1 MLDSALKYVKRKKV
15 RSSIIFLCFVVVLIA
30 LNMGMYINFKFKK
43 IEKNIDRDKKLSF
56 EITKKIKMED
66 KSEDKGGKKSEGLN
80 PNLNITESKLS
91 KKEVEDINA
100 LKEVSDFNY
109 ISKDDFKLD
118 GEVVESES
126 GIKLDGELEEMKGL
140 VKAEGVLN
148 TEKLSIFSSNA
159 LEITKG
165 RGIEREDKRKALVH
179 EELLNKNKYKIGDKI
194 VLKNL
199 DKQMEFEIVGAYKGK
214 LSEIYTGL
222 TSDFTENLIF
232 IDYESKSILDGKEK
246 NIDKVIYYAKD
257 KESLEKI
264 EKYINEKNEF
274 EINRKNEVLEDTF
287 ENIKEVKNNI
297 NLMILLIDFGVLAM
311 LSLILML
318 WLRDRIYEIGILLSI
333 GKSKLDIVFKF
344 FLEVFA
350 VSIFSFILSFALNFV
365 FNKYLLTSFFKK
377 ILIDD
382 SFNLKFFIQSNIYA
396 YLNLSLVIMLA
407 IVLSSISIIFKKP
420 KNILKQIG

>member
-30 LNMGMYINFKFKK
+30 LNAGMYINFKFKK
-43 IEKNIDRDKKLSF
+43 IEKNIDKDKKLSF
-56 EITKKIKMED
+56 EITKKVKMEDESKD
-66 KSEDKGGKKSEGLN
+66 KSEDLN
-80 PNLNITESKLS
+80 SNLNITDSKIS

-109 ISKDDFKLD
+109 ISKDNFKLD

-126 GIKLDGELEEMKGL
+126 GIKLDGELEEMKGF
-140 VKAEGVLN
+140 VKVEGVLN
-148 TEKLSIFSSNA
+148 TEKLSVFSSNA

-199 DKQMEFEIVGAYKGK
+199 DKEMEFEIVGAYKGK
-214 LSEIYTGL
+214 LSEVYTGL

-232 IDYESKSILDGKEK
+232 VDYESKSVLDGNEK

-274 EINRKNEVLEDTF
+274 EINRKNEALEDTF

-333 GKSKLDIVFKF
+333 GKSKLDIIFKF
-344 FLEVFA
+344 FLEVF
-350 VSIFSFILSFALNFV
+350 VISVFSFISSFALNFV
-365 FNKYLLTSFFKK
+365 FNKYLLTDFFKK

-396 YLNLSLVIMLA
+396 YLNLVLVIMLA

>member
-15 RSSIIFLCFVVVLIA
+15 RSSIILLCFVVVLIA
-30 LNMGMYINFKFKK
+30 LNMGMYINFKFEK
-43 IEKNIDRDKKLSF
+43 IEKNIDKDKKLSF
-56 EITKKIKMED
+56 EITKKFKMKD
-66 KSEDKGGKKSEGLN
+66 KSEVKSEDLN
-80 PNLNITESKLS
+80 PNMNITESKIS
-91 KKEVEDINA
+91 KKEVEEINA

-109 ISKDDFKLD
+109 ISKGDFKLD

-126 GIKLDGELEEMKGL
+126 GIKLDGGFEEMKGL

-148 TEKLSIFSSNA
+148 TEKLSVFSSNA

-165 RGIEREDKRKALVH
+165 RGIEKEDKRKALVH

-199 DKQMEFEIVGAYKGK
+199 DKKMEFEIVGAYKGK
-214 LSEIYTGL
+214 LSETYTGL

-232 IDYESKSILDGKEK
+232 IDYGSKSFLDGNDK

-344 FLEVFA
+344 FLEVFVISA
-350 VSIFSFILSFALNFV
+350 FSFVLSFALNFV

-382 SFNLKFFIQSNIYA
+382 SFNLKYFIQSNIYA
-396 YLNLSLVIMLA
+396 YLNLSLVIMLS
-407 IVLSSISIIFKKP
+407 ILLSSISIIFKKP

>member
-43 IEKNIDRDKKLSF
+43 IEKNIDKDKKLSF
-56 EITKKIKMED
+56 EITKKVKMED
-66 KSEDKGGKKSEGLN
+66 KSEGKSEDLN
-80 PNLNITESKLS
+80 PNTNITESKIS
-91 KKEVEDINA
+91 KKDVEDINA

-126 GIKLDGELEEMKGL
+126 GIKLDGEFEEMKGL

-148 TEKLSIFSSNA
+148 TEKLSVFSSNA

-165 RGIEREDKRKALVH
+165 RGIEKEDKRKALVH

-232 IDYESKSILDGKEK
+232 IDFESKSVLDGKEK

-257 KESLEKI
+257 KESLGKI
-264 EKYINEKNEF
+264 EKYINEKDAF

-287 ENIKEVKNNI
+287 ENIKDVKTNI
-297 NLMILLIDFGVLAM
+297 NLMIILINFGVLAM

-344 FLEVFA
+344 FLEVF
-350 VSIFSFILSFALNFV
+350 VISVFSFILSFALNFV
-365 FNKYLLTSFFKK
+365 FNKYLLTDFFKK

-382 SFNLKFFIQSNIYA
+382 SFNLNFFIQSNIYA